1 MTTPPTDKGKAKQPD
16 KDRIE
21 SLIEGEEKLSSIIE
35 KDHEQVR
42 ENSEGIDR
50 LASTFETSARRWELI
65 IYPSLFAF
73 IILASYGFYLVYSLS
88 HDIANMTRSITQL
101 TENVD
106 KNMDIMAGKITI
118 MSANVNSM
126 TGYVS
131 TMSDSVEHMA
141 VKMNNLDTM
150 RITMEQMNVATQS
163 MAHSADSM
171 QNSMGAMNY
180 NIGRPMSQ
188 MNSFMPW

>member
-1 MTTPPTDKGKAKQPD
+1 MTTPPKKTAKPKQTDED
-16 KDRIE
+16 KIS
-21 SLIEGEEKLSSIIE
+21 SLIEGEEKLTEIIE

-73 IILASYGFYLVYSLS
+73 IILASYGFYLIYSLS
-88 HDIANMTRSITQL
+88 HDIAHMTRSITQL

-118 MSANVNSM
+118 MSSNVDDM
-126 TGYVS
+126 TGHVG
-131 TMSDSVEHMA
+131 TMSDNVHHMSG
-141 VKMNNLDTM
+141 KMDNLDNM
-150 RITMEQMNVATQS
+150 RVTMEQMNVATQS
-163 MAHSADSM
+163 MAHSADRM
-171 QNSMGAMNY
+171 QNSMAAMNY
-180 NIGRPMSQ
+180 NVGRPMSQ